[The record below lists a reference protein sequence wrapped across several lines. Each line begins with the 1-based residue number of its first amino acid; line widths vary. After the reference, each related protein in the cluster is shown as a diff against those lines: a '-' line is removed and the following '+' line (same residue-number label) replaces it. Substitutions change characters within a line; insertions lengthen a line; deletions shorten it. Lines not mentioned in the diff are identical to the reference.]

1 MAICP
6 YERKDPVIYAAQRHP
21 LGVRVRD
28 GMPVRAAA
36 RVLNIPY
43 STAWRWV
50 ALDGLRRA
58 DRAADEA
65 GVPRPPVG
73 RWARDTR
80 KALKARPSPE
90 ETGDGLPPSDYP
102 ELKGLA
108 PRARLAALGPLADLA
123 EARALAAIEEGCIT
137 LGLAS
142 LREGQRLRRAWR
154 ALREGPDQDPELEAA
169 DEGEQDWRAGVAEEL
184 RALAEGREPVRP
196 PPRPK
201 TEADIVS
208 DEIWAAIHA
217 AEAEDLARRGVTR
230 ADIDDEAHAFR
241 QLDLLQEHQR
251 LMRARARWMSLPG
264 RTPPVIVVRLP
275 ERRRGWLKEK

>member
-6 YERKDPVIYAAQRHP
+6 YERKDPVIYAAQRHQ

-43 STAWRWV
+43 STAWRWI

-80 KALKARPSPE
+80 GAVRAKPAPE

-102 ELKGLA
+102 ELKALT
-108 PRARLAALGPLADLA
+108 PRARLTALGRLADLA
-123 EARALAAIEEGCIT
+123 EARAIAAIEEGCIT
-137 LGLAS
+137 FGLAS
-142 LREGQRLRRAWR
+142 LREAQRLRRAWQV
-154 ALREGPDQDPELEAA
+154 LRRGLERYPEPESPGEGA
-169 DEGEQDWRAGVAEEL
+169 DDWRAGIAEEL
-184 RALAEGREPVRP
+184 RAAAEGRAPVRA

-201 TEADIVS
+201 TAEDLVS
-208 DEIWAAIHA
+208 DEIWAAIRA
-217 AEAEDLARRGVTR
+217 AEAEDLARLGVTR
-230 ADIDDEAHAFR
+230 ADMDDDGYAFR
-241 QLDLLQEHQR
+241 QLDLLQEHHR
-251 LMRARARWMSLPG
+251 LKRARARWTSLPG

-275 ERRRGWLKEK
+275 ERRRGWLKET